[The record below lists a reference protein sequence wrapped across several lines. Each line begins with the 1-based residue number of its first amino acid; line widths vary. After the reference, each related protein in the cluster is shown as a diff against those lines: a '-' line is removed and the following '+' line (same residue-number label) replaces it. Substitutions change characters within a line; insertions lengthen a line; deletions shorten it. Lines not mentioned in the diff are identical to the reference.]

1 MVASTI
7 IVPGTVTVG
16 SPLVKVTV
24 IPPVGAACPSVTVPV
39 ELVPPVTEVGLKV
52 TDITVMEGTTVTFA
66 ITCVEPVVAVTVT
79 EVELATPPGMT
90 VNV

>member
-52 TDITVMEGTTVTFA
+52 TDITVIEGTTVTFA